1 MDPTI
6 CKDSRVLIVLAFEQG
21 SLAVRLKEKIMFADR
36 ATIII
41 KSGKGGNGHVSFRR
55 EKYVPSGG
63 PDGGDG
69 GRGGDVIFV
78 VDEGLN
84 TLTDFRHRRKFAAEN
99 GEEGGKKKCH
109 GKDGADLILKVPAGT
124 VIKDAESDKVIAD
137 MSGDNRRQ
145 VILKGGKGGLGN
157 QHFATATMQIPKY
170 AQPGQPGQEL
180 WVTLELKVIADVGLV
195 GFPNVGKSTLF
206 NALAG
211 ERISIVKDT
220 PGVTRDRIYADVSWL
235 DYNFTMIDTGG
246 IEPESG
252 DVILSQMRE
261 QAQIAIDTADV
272 IIFITDVHQGLV
284 DSDAKVADM
293 LRRSG
298 KPVVLVVNKVDSF
311 EKYMAD
317 VYEFYNLGIGDP
329 FPVSAAS
336 MLGLGDML
344 DEVVK
349 YFPEYKKNDEEDD
362 RPKIA
367 IIGKPNVGKSSLI
380 NKLAQEDRVI
390 VSDIAGTTRDAIDTD
405 IKYNGKEYVFI
416 DTAGLRRKNK
426 IKEEIERYS
435 IIRAVTAVERADVC
449 IIVIDATE
457 GVTEQDAKIAGIAHD
472 RGKGIIIA
480 VNKWDA
486 IEKDDKTIYRHTE
499 KIRDILSFMP
509 YAEIIFI
516 SAKSGQRLNK
526 IFETIDVVI
535 ENNSMRVATGVLNEI
550 VTEAVAMQQPP
561 SDKGKRLRIYYT
573 TQVSVKP
580 PTFVIFVNDKQLM
593 HFSYTRYLEN
603 RIRDTFGFRGTALRF
618 IIRERKE
625 NEK

>member
-1 MDPTI
+1 MSKP
-6 CKDSRVLIVLAFEQG
+6 VV
-21 SLAVRLKEKIMFADR
+21 AVA
-36 ATIII
+36 
-41 KSGKGGNGHVSFRR
+41 
-55 EKYVPSGG
+55 
-63 PDGGDG
+63 
-69 GRGGDVIFV
+69 GR
-78 VDEGLN
+78 
-84 TLTDFRHRRKFAAEN
+84 
-99 GEEGGKKKCH
+99 
-109 GKDGADLILKVPAGT
+109 
-124 VIKDAESDKVIAD
+124 
-137 MSGDNRRQ
+137 
-145 VILKGGKGGLGN
+145 
-157 QHFATATMQIPKY
+157 
-170 AQPGQPGQEL
+170 
-180 WVTLELKVIADVGLV
+180 
-195 GFPNVGKSTLF
+195 PNVGKSTLF

-220 PGVTRDRIYADVSWL
+220 PGVTRDRIYADVNWL
-235 DYNFTMIDTGG
+235 DYHFTMIDTGG
-246 IEPESG
+246 IEPDSR

-261 QAQIAIDTADV
+261 QAEIAIATADV
-272 IIFITDVHQGLV
+272 IIFLTDVRQGLQ
-284 DSDAKVADM
+284 DSDSKVADM

-311 EKYMAD
+311 EKFMPD

-329 FPVSAAS
+329 FPISAAS

-349 YFPEYKKNDEEDD
+349 HFPDYAKDEEEDE
-362 RPKIA
+362 RPKVA

-405 IKYNGKEYVFI
+405 ITYDGKEYVFI

-457 GVTEQDAKIAGIAHD
+457 GVTEQDAKIAGIAHE

-499 KIRDILSFMP
+499 KIRQILSFMP

-526 IFETIDVVI
+526 IFELIDVVI
-535 ENNSMRVATGVLNEI
+535 ANNSMRVATGVLNEI

-573 TQVSVKP
+573 TQVAVKP
-580 PTFVIFVNDKQLM
+580 PTFVIFVNDKELM

-603 RIRDTFGFRGTALRF
+603 RIRETFGFRGTALKF

-625 NEK
+625 EQ